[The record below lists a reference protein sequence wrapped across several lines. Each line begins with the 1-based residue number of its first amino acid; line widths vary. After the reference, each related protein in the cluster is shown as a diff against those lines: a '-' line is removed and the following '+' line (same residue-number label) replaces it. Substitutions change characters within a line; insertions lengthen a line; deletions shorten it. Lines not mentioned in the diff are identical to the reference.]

1 MILITGGAGYIGSHT
16 AAEFDKK
23 QIILFDNLTSGSKK
37 AAELL
42 RCKLIVGDLSN
53 LKLLNQI
60 FRKYKIDSVMHF
72 AASSLVEE
80 SQSNPVKYYRNNV
93 ANSLNLVDSMIK
105 HNVKYLIF
113 SSTASVYGDPVKIPI
128 DESHP
133 TNPTNNYGNS
143 KLMFEK
149 ILDVYD
155 INFGLK
161 FASLRYF
168 NAAGAHPNGIFGE
181 DHKSETH
188 LIPIVLRV
196 ALGRQKCVRIFG
208 TNYKTKDG
216 TCIRDYIHVTDLA
229 KAHALALE
237 RLKKL
242 NKSVVFNLGN
252 EKGFSVREVI
262 DKCVDITKKRIRTLN
277 VERRQGDP
285 SILIACSKKIK
296 KELRWKPK
304 YSSLDYI
311 IESAWNWHRKNPN
324 GYKN

>member
-16 AAEFDKK
+16 AAEFHKK
-23 QIILFDNLTSGSKK
+23 QVILFDNLTSGSKQ
-37 AAELL
+37 AAKLL
-42 RCKLIVGDLSN
+42 KCKLIIGDLSN
-53 LKLLNQI
+53 LRLLSQI
-60 FRKYKIDSVMHF
+60 FRKYKIDTVMHF

-80 SQSNPVKYYRNNV
+80 SQLNPAKYYRNNV
-93 ANSLNLVDSMIK
+93 FNSLNLIHAMIK
-105 HNVKYLIF
+105 NNVKYLIF
-113 SSTASVYGDPVKIPI
+113 SSTASVYGDPIEIPI
-128 DESHP
+128 DETHP
-133 TNPTNNYGNS
+133 TNPNNNYGNS
-143 KLMFEK
+143 KLIFEN

-161 FASLRYF
+161 YISLRYF

-181 DHKSETH
+181 DHKNETH

-196 ALGRQKCVRIFG
+196 ALDKQKCVSIFG
-208 TNYKTKDG
+208 TDYPTKDG

-229 KAHALALE
+229 QAHILALE
-237 RLKKL
+237 HLKKF
-242 NKSVVFNLGN
+242 NRSDIFNLGN

-262 DKCVDITKKRIRTLN
+262 DKCANITRKRIRVLE
-277 VERRQGDP
+277 VDRRQGDP

-296 KELRWKPK
+296 KRLRWKPK

-311 IESAWNWHRKNPN
+311 IESAWNWHRKNPY